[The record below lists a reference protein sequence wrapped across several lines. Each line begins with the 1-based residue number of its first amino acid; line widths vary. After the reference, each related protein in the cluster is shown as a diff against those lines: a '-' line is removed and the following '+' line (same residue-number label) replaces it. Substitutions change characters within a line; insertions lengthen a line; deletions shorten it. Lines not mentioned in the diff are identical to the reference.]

1 MDIRLPL
8 VVRLAGTNVD
18 EGKSILAESG
28 IKFIEATNFLDAARK
43 AVAAARGAKG

>member
-18 EGKSILAESG
+18 EGKRILAQSEV
-28 IKFIEATNFLDAARK
+28 KFIEATDFNDAARK
-43 AVAAARGAKG
+43 AVAAAKGERN